1 MKKTFRA
8 IIATLLI
15 AILTLSMGTAAF
27 AASGDLNWYDGS
39 DGALINTFTYGGKSI
54 EEGKTKI
61 SSNGNETVYYD
72 FEVENSGYYFIDT
85 ANDSW
90 VMIPETVSGNNAE
103 GFIDD
108 VYYGENEK
116 RIFLLE
122 DGETVIGINFYKE
135 TEDTITVE
143 YLGEKVVDFTVDEKE
158 LACRIIGW
166 DVWEANMEYFW
177 VETDTVITF
186 SSGKTFEIKDF
197 GFEGTCDPTP
207 KTGKNTATLE
217 FFGVEKEVEFNAY
230 YITDIVESA
239 EISNPYDYT
248 TIKTDYNGYEYWDY
262 INNETLTVTFKDG
275 SKFTTTLDNGDACIV
290 LPGGREIYAGVSM
303 TGNENGE
310 TVLGIRI
317 AGTLFTEY
325 EVNFEEMTLAEN
337 LGSLNEDNMYALDW
351 AKYYFERGI
360 SYLADDPE
368 YALKYFKWSFED
380 FIQIFRNVSELIG
393 FYSII
398 F

>member
-15 AILTLSMGTAAF
+15 AILTLSMGAAAF
-27 AASGDLNWYDGS
+27 AASGDLNWYDSS
-39 DGALINTFTYGGKSI
+39 DGTLINTFNYGGKSI

-61 SSNGNETVYYD
+61 SSNGNNMVYYN
-72 FEVENSGYYFIDT
+72 FEVENTGYYLIDT

-103 GFIDD
+103 GFVNDLFSGNKED
-108 VYYGENEK
+108 RV
-116 RIFLLE
+116 FLLE
-122 DGETVIGINFYKE
+122 KGETVIGINFYAV
-135 TEDTITVE
+135 TEDSITVE
-143 YLGEKVVDFTVDEKE
+143 YLGEKVVDFTVDEKA
-158 LACRIIGW
+158 LTCRIIGW
-166 DVWEANMEYFW
+166 DVWDCDMEYFW
-177 VETDTVITF
+177 VETDSVITF
-186 SSGKTFEIKDF
+186 SSGKTFELKDF
-197 GFEGTCDPTP
+197 DFEGTCDSTP

-217 FFGVEKEVEFNAY
+217 FCGVEKDVEFTAY

-275 SKFTTTLDNGDACIV
+275 SKFTTTLDYGDAFVV
-290 LPGGREIYAGVSM
+290 LPGGREVYAWVSM
-303 TGNENGE
+303 TENDNEE

-325 EVNFEEMTLAEN
+325 EAEFEEMTLAEN
-337 LGSLNEDNMYALDW
+337 LGVLNENNMYAVDW
-351 AKYYFERGI
+351 MKFNINMGI
-360 SYLADDPE
+360 DYLSDDPE
-368 YALKYFKWSFED
+368 WAFKYFKWSFED
-380 FIQIFRNVSELIG
+380 FIQIFRNISEIIS